1 MKKYF
6 VSVTFSDL
14 SESEVDEIVRQVT
27 NMRRECALSIFEDVP
42 EEN

>member
-14 SESEVDEIVRQVT
+14 SESEVDEIVKQLT
-27 NMRRECALSIFEDVP
+27 DMRRECSLSIFEDTP
-42 EEN
+42 EEA